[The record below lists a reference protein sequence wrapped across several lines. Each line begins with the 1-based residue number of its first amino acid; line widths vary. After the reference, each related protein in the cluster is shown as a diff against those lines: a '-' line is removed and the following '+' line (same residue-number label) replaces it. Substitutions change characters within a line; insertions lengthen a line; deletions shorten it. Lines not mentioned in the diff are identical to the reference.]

1 MTIDELYA
9 NIANTQY
16 ETKLIKE
23 MIIFLI
29 EKVEQP
35 KFTKNGGGSAIHYL
49 QETLRGH
56 RK

>member
-1 MTIDELYA
+1 MNIDELYA
-9 NIANTQY
+9 NISNTQY

-29 EKVEQP
+29 EKVDQP
-35 KFTKNGGGSAIHYL
+35 KFTKDRRGSAIHYL
-49 QETLRGH
+49 QGGLKEH